1 MQPSV
6 SDVVAS
12 PGGVYAEK
20 RPDIGFEPPEPHSGL
35 SDQKRSSERGKAQR
49 IPIEGQ
55 IERRFFRNGNV
66 HSPTD
71 RPRSEGQRIEPR
83 GIELRPRPLGKA
95 QKAGAAKYDYNSFHF
110 NNLMRYIG
118 VQVIVDGRIG
128 RPRHIDAVTVQIRYR
143 VP

>member
-1 MQPSV
+1 MTDQFVVAHGVKSKRAGYRWYKKARADLGGQAPAFTKQPRITIRYAQTDDESFVVQPSV

-55 IERRFFRNGNV
+55 IERRFLETAT
-66 HSPTD
+66 SIP
-71 RPRSEGQRIEPR
+71 
-83 GIELRPRPLGKA
+83 PLIVPVAKA
-95 QKAGAAKYDYNSFHF
+95 SVLNRTA
-110 NNLMRYIG
+110 
-118 VQVIVDGRIG
+118 
-128 RPRHIDAVTVQIRYR
+128 
-143 VP
+143 